1 MAERGETAARHEI
14 VEIPATDGHAIRVNV
29 WSGAAPL
36 AVILVFHGL
45 AEHAGRYARFA
56 RRAVARGHAV
66 VAHDHRGHGA
76 GATRLGHFADRDGW
90 NKVLGDAALVRDR
103 VRQRFGD
110 APLLLFGHSMGSY
123 LAQSFVMRDAGD
135 LSRLVLSG
143 STWPPRFRVRLG
155 RVAARLEMLHAGRR
169 HRSALLDG
177 MGFGEFNQR
186 FAPARTPFDWL
197 TRDESEVDRY
207 IADPLCGAVS
217 STALWHDL
225 LGGLLEIGTDEALH
239 KVPAALPILITGGE
253 RDPVGGKPG
262 MQRLAAAYQRTGHTA
277 VTLRTYQ
284 GARHE
289 MLNEIN
295 RDAFT
300 TDLLRWI
307 DRARGPHR

>member
-1 MAERGETAARHEI
+1 MAERDETAARHEV

-56 RRAVARGHAV
+56 RRAVARGYAV

-76 GATRLGHFADRDGW
+76 GAKPPGHFADRDGW

-110 APLLLFGHSMGSY
+110 APLLLFGHSMGSC
-123 LAQSFVMRDAGD
+123 LAQSFVMRGAGD

-143 STWPPRFRVRLG
+143 ATWPPRFRVRLG
-155 RVAARLEMLHAGRR
+155 RFAARLEMLRAGRR

-177 MGFGEFNQR
+177 MGFGEFNKR

-197 TRDESEVDRY
+197 TRDEAEVDRY

-217 STALWHDL
+217 SAALWHDL
-225 LGGLLEIGTDEALH
+225 LGGLLEIGTDAALR

-253 RDPVGGKPG
+253 RDPVGGKLG

-277 VTLRTYQ
+277 VTLRTYE
-284 GARHE
+284 GGRHE

-300 TDLLRWI
+300 SDVLHWI
-307 DRARGPHR
+307 DGTRGTDR